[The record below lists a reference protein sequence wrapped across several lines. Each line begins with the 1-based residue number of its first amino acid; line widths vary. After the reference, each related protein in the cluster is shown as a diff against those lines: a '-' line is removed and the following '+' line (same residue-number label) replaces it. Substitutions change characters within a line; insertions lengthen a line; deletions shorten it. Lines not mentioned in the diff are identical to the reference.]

1 MPREPKYQ
9 PLTGAESDHSSID
22 DTAHEA
28 VEMSSPQ
35 KASWTIIRRLIFLAG
50 AVAGGLITYLSLS
63 FVDYSSSSHS
73 PADASHV
80 PQFAPEM
87 PTVTT
92 TFYKK
97 QVLMDEPN
105 AENQLVWD
113 SLVPIGRGFVNIS
126 NPQDFGLL
134 PGIPTEEG
142 VDRYS
147 VAMYHQLH
155 CLDAL
160 RHQYW
165 RLIRAMSTP
174 MSDDVR
180 QETVHKMLRDNHAQH
195 CFAYIAESIMCSGD
209 LTIEWA
215 KVEGDGTRKQV
226 DGWGVPHKCK
236 DPEAIRAWMEANH
249 GPVRTGH
256 NHE

>member
-1 MPREPKYQ
+1 
-9 PLTGAESDHSSID
+9 
-22 DTAHEA
+22 
-28 VEMSSPQ
+28 
-35 KASWTIIRRLIFLAG
+35 
-50 AVAGGLITYLSLS
+50 
-63 FVDYSSSSHS
+63 
-73 PADASHV
+73 
-80 PQFAPEM
+80 
-87 PTVTT
+87 
-92 TFYKK
+92 
-97 QVLMDEPN
+97 MDEPSV
-105 AENQLVWD
+105 ENQLLWD

-126 NPQDFGLL
+126 NPQDYGLL
-134 PGIPTEEG
+134 PGIPTDEG
-142 VDRYS
+142 IDRFS

-165 RLIRAMSTP
+165 RLIKAMSTP

-180 QETVHKMLRDNHAQH
+180 QETVRKMLRDNHAQH

-215 KVEGDGTRKQV
+215 KVESDGSRKQV

-236 DPEAIRAWMEANH
+236 DPEAIRAWMIANH

-256 NHE
+256 DHEHNLGILVGISFFQIANI